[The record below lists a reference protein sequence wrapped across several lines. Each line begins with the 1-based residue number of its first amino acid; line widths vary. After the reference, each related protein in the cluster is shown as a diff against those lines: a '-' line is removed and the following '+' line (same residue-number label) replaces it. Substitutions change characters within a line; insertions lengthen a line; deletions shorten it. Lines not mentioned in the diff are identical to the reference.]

1 VRTVQATTATS
12 VGREHGW
19 YVPLA
24 VSRRR
29 NCTCGTVAAAAVLA
43 LAGCGGGAR
52 QDANEP
58 SGRFPVDV
66 TSATFPTSQ
75 RLAEHTHMV
84 IEVRNDGTKLIPDI
98 AVTIVDPTL
107 KQPTAAQAFGADL
120 ANGGPTAN
128 LASLSRPV
136 WIIDSP
142 PGPCRYSCRSGGPGG
157 AVTAYANTWALGP
170 LRPGA
175 TAKFVWGVTAVKSG
189 KHVVQYQVA
198 AGLNGKARAV
208 LAGGRGRPW
217 GTFTIDVSRK
227 PQQSY
232 VNDAGQVVPTN

>member
-1 VRTVQATTATS
+1 MARTGVDRA
-12 VGREHGW
+12 RGW

-29 NCTCGTVAAAAVLA
+29 NCICGTVAAAALLA
-43 LAGCGGGAR
+43 LAGCGSQGR

-58 SGRFPVDV
+58 RGRFPVDV
-66 TSATFPTSQ
+66 TTATFPTSQ
-75 RLAEHTHMV
+75 RLAEHTRMV
-84 IEVRNDGTKLIPDI
+84 IVVRNDGTKMIPNI

-107 KQPTAAQAFGADL
+107 KQPTAAQAFGAVL
-120 ANGGPTAN
+120 ASGSPTAN
-128 LASLSRPV
+128 LASLSRPI

-142 PGPCRYSCRSGGPGG
+142 PGACRYSCRSGGPGG

-170 LRPGA
+170 LKPGA
-175 TAKFVWGVTAVKSG
+175 TARFVWGVTPVKPG
-189 KHVVQYQVA
+189 THVVQYQVA

-208 LAGGRGRPW
+208 LAGGGGKPW
-217 GTFTIDVSRK
+217 GTFRVNVSSK

>member
-1 VRTVQATTATS
+1 MCTSGTITA
-12 VGREHGW
+12 
-19 YVPLA
+19 
-24 VSRRR
+24 
-29 NCTCGTVAAAAVLA
+29 VAALFA
-43 LAGCGGGAR
+43 LSGCGSQPR

-58 SGRFPVDV
+58 SGRFPVAV

-84 IEVRNDGTKLIPDI
+84 IAIRNDGTKLIPDI

-107 KQPTAAQAFGADL
+107 KHPTAAQAFGADL

-170 LRPGA
+170 LKPGA
-175 TAKFVWGVTAVKSG
+175 TARFVWGVTPVKPG

-208 LAGGRGRPW
+208 LAGGGGRPW
-217 GTFTIDVSRK
+217 GKFTVVVSK
-227 PQQSY
+227 QPQQSY
-232 VNDAGQVVPTN
+232 VNDQGQVVKTG

>member
-1 VRTVQATTATS
+1 MCTSGTITA
-12 VGREHGW
+12 
-19 YVPLA
+19 
-24 VSRRR
+24 
-29 NCTCGTVAAAAVLA
+29 VAALLA
-43 LAGCGGGAR
+43 LSGCGSQPR

-58 SGRFPVDV
+58 SGRFPVAV

-84 IEVRNDGTKLIPDI
+84 IAIRNDGTKLIPDI

-107 KQPTAAQAFGADL
+107 KHPTAAQAFGADL

-170 LRPGA
+170 LKPGA
-175 TAKFVWGVTAVKSG
+175 TARFVWGVTPVKPG

-198 AGLNGKARAV
+198 AGLNGKAHAV
-208 LAGGRGRPW
+208 LTGGGGRPW
-217 GTFTIDVSRK
+217 GKFTVVVLK
-227 PQQSY
+227 QPQQSY
-232 VNDAGQVVPTN
+232 VNDQGQVVKTG

>member
-1 VRTVQATTATS
+1 MARTGVDRA
-12 VGREHGW
+12 RGW

-29 NCTCGTVAAAAVLA
+29 NCICGTVAVAALLA
-43 LAGCGGGAR
+43 LAGCGSQGR

-58 SGRFPVDV
+58 RGRFPVDV
-66 TSATFPTSQ
+66 TTATFPTSQ
-75 RLAEHTHMV
+75 RLAEHTRMV
-84 IEVRNDGTKLIPDI
+84 IVVRNDGTKMIPNI

-107 KQPTAAQAFGADL
+107 KHPTAAQAFGGVL
-120 ANGGPTAN
+120 ASGSPTAN

-142 PGPCRYSCRSGGPGG
+142 PGVCRYSCRSGGPGG

-170 LRPGA
+170 LKPGA
-175 TAKFVWGVTAVKSG
+175 TARFVWGVTPVKPG
-189 KHVVQYQVA
+189 THVVQYQVA

-208 LAGGRGRPW
+208 LAGGGGRPW
-217 GTFTIDVSRK
+217 GTFRVNVSSK